1 MPPVRSAT
9 ATRPRPGPVLRTAQ
23 LSLAAQVVVGLVT
36 AGAFAVPRKP
46 DDLDPILAL
55 ELSSQ
60 VVEFAYYAA
69 VVGWFGAA
77 LPTWTRYLDWAVST
91 PIMLLS
97 TALFLRHRGG
107 APSGGA
113 LAACLLC
120 NWAMLACGFAVE
132 RGRADRLLG
141 LAFGGAAFVLSFT
154 ALSLLLDAADG
165 LSLGLFWAM
174 YVVWGLYGVAAGA
187 LDEVRK
193 NVAYNALDVVSKNF
207 YGLFLFAYVLAL
219 PPR

>member
-1 MPPVRSAT
+1 M
-9 ATRPRPGPVLRTAQ
+9 
-23 LSLAAQVVVGLVT
+23 
-36 AGAFAVPRKP
+36 PRKP

-55 ELSSQ
+55 ELLPQ

-69 VVGWFGAA
+69 VAFWFGAA

-91 PIMLLS
+91 PVMLLS
-97 TALFLRHRGG
+97 AALFLRHRGG

-113 LAACLLC
+113 LAAYLLC

-132 RGRADRLLG
+132 RGYRADRLLG
-141 LAFGGAAFVLSFT
+141 LALGGAAFVLSFT
-154 ALSLLLDAADG
+154 ALSLFLNADDG
-165 LSLGLFWAM
+165 LSLGLFWGM
-174 YVVWGLYGVAAGA
+174 YLVWGLYGVAAA

-219 PPR
+219 PR